1 MLFIVAGGSTYAT
14 AKSQDAGLASFI
26 RNLLASCGV
35 VVGVP
40 VRHFHRKQR
49 AVDLERALR
58 RGKLRLLQC
67 TALTA
72 LGTLVVVDDSFKKLS
87 SVGGGLGAD
96 PVRLGRHGFRAKV
109 AID

>member
-1 MLFIVAGGSTYAT
+1 MSVTTYAT

-26 RNLLASCGV
+26 RNLLVVGAAWLLAFPFVIFTASSVPLIWKERYVAASCA
-35 VVGVP
+35 
-40 VRHFHRKQR
+40 F
-49 AVDLERALR
+49 
-58 RGKLRLLQC
+58 LQC

-72 LGTLVVVDDSFKKLS
+72 LGTLVIVDDSFKKLS